1 MSFRGLP
8 LTLGIERWQIKDGA
22 GADKYS
28 HKDVKHALAEMLLQR
43 PIGQLLESST
53 LVNPE
58 LTGFLGSFRSGSSC
72 RTDSSAETIDARAL
86 DTMHRA
92 SLLTSI
98 LGRMS
103 NEKLNYVIQAA
114 IGATFLAKGVGTLAW
129 ELLTHLKVVPSKATI
144 EKLIDLVAEK
154 VKAAGEEHTSTIA
167 VAAFDNWEKYL
178 RARGKNE
185 LKHWVNWFYF
195 AVPNC
200 RIPAGTCPP
209 TPRQEMRNPPKLEWR
224 TSTISASRHR

>member
-1 MSFRGLP
+1 MSR
-8 LTLGIERWQIKDGA
+8 A
-22 GADKYS
+22 AA

-43 PIGQLLESST
+43 PIGRLLESST
-53 LVNPE
+53 LVNPA
-58 LTGFLGSFRSGSSC
+58 LTGFFASFRSGSSC
-72 RTDSSAETIDARAL
+72 RTDLSAETIDARAV

-103 NEKLNYVIQAA
+103 NEKLIYVIQAA

-154 VKAAGEEHTSTIA
+154 VKAAGKEH
-167 VAAFDNWEKYL
+167 
-178 RARGKNE
+178 
-185 LKHWVNWFYF
+185 
-195 AVPNC
+195 C
-200 RIPAGTCPP
+200 RTTRPA
-209 TPRQEMRNPPKLEWR
+209 
-224 TSTISASRHR
+224 SS